1 MNPNQALWEK
11 GDFTRIAESMRE
23 SGEALVTCAARLSSL
38 LLIQLAV
45 TLMNILKNV
54 LATLLFALFVTFSS
68 TPAWGETLPSLRS
81 SLTVSVYND
90 AGVPFATLQD
100 AEVISSRI
108 FEEAGIHIEWINC
121 LPGNSSTGAVCKL
134 AVTVGQLQV
143 RVCRHSLNL
152 SSSVLGISYLSDVG
166 GSQADVFYE
175 SIKELPQ
182 NMTGQPAIILGHVM
196 SHEIGHLLLG
206 TNSHS
211 PLGIMRAQ
219 WAKQQIGLAAIGRM
233 YFDESQSRRMTE
245 RLRKT
250 SSRVQCSPGTEY
262 SATN

>member
-1 MNPNQALWEK
+1 
-11 GDFTRIAESMRE
+11 
-23 SGEALVTCAARLSSL
+23 

-54 LATLLFALFVTFSS
+54 LATLLFSLFATFSS
-68 TPAWGETLPSLRS
+68 TAAWGETLPMRRS

-108 FEEAGIHIEWINC
+108 SEEARIHIEWIDC
-121 LPGNSSTGAVCKL
+121 LPGNSSMGAVCKL
-134 AVTVGQLQV
+134 AATEGQLQV
-143 RVCRHSLNL
+143 RVGRHSLNL
-152 SSSVLGISYLSDVG
+152 RSSILGISYLSDVG

-175 SIKELPQ
+175 SIKKLHQ
-182 NMTGQPAIILGHVM
+182 NMPGQPAIILGHVM

-211 PLGIMRAQ
+211 SSGIMRAR
-219 WAKQQIGLAAIGRM
+219 WDKQQIGLAAAGTM
-233 YFDESQSRRMTE
+233 YFGESQSRRMTE
-245 RLRKT
+245 RLQKT
-250 SSRVQCSPGTEY
+250 SSRAECSPGGTEY